1 MEQEPLVGIDFGTT
15 NSSIAWFDSQSQR
28 AEALYNAE
36 GEVKTPSV
44 VYISPR
50 DEVIVGKLAE
60 ERIVDPASH
69 PRIIRAVKRELASG
83 RMWYIN
89 RQTWTSIQIAA
100 EIIKKLK
107 RDVERTYFFGR
118 PIERAV
124 LTHPATFSELEK
136 TRLREAAELAGLR
149 EVALLEEPVAAAL
162 AYLAEGQRLGKTIL
176 VYDLGGGTF
185 DITLLRPADKGVGFR
200 VAARPSGLR
209 IGGEDF
215 DRLLYEEV
223 SHYIQEKIGPKLP
236 RDTTDLRLLKSCR
249 TYKENLSSMER
260 PTPLSVF
267 FLGEIQKRIS
277 IEIPRSRFEEL
288 IRRHIDSTVELAVK
302 VLLEAGYGEVD
313 SVILIGGSSRIPLIQ
328 RRLKEVL
335 ELSPLPWNKADIAV
349 ALGAAYYARYL
360 WGQVVADPQDN
371 LGEVLNRSGRREVL
385 HRSGPAA
392 RLFPKKVLLQEGRYD
407 LTAPLE
413 ITEPLQLEGMGAD
426 RTFLTCDKKYVL
438 RSSADTFI
446 ARGIT
451 FLHEGKE
458 PGDVVVVDSGSI
470 EIEGCRFSG
479 AVRDTEKKLGS
490 GLAIHGTTK
499 GVVKECQFDRNQ
511 GCGVRLCGEADVV
524 LEHNLLEANGAG
536 IVYEGSAR
544 GEARENTCRN
554 NHIGIVVADSAA
566 PKLRRNTCEGNKNY
580 QIVKGKEA
588 HPELLENEG
597 EVTENPG
604 CLVVL
609 AIILLTLSAGALLL
623 A

>member
-50 DEVIVGKLAE
+50 DEVFVGKLAE

-69 PRIIRAVKRELASG
+69 PRIIRAVKRELAKRRVWYLNG
-83 RMWYIN
+83 RA
-89 RQTWTSIQIAA
+89 WTSVQIAA

-107 RDVERTYFFGR
+107 HDAEETHFRRR
-118 PIERAV
+118 PIKRAV
-124 LTHPATFSELEK
+124 LTHPATFDELEK
-136 TRLREAAELAGLR
+136 NRLREAAELAGLR

-162 AYLAEGQRLGKTIL
+162 AYLMEMEQLGETVL

-185 DITLLRPADKGVGFR
+185 DVTLLKPADKGVGFH

-215 DRLLYEEV
+215 DWLIYEEV
-223 SHYIQEKIGPKLP
+223 NKSMQKKIGKKLP
-236 RDTTDLRLLKSCR
+236 RETADLQVLERCR
-249 TYKENLSSMER
+249 NYKENLSFAER
-260 PTPLSVF
+260 LAPLSF
-267 FLGEIQKRIS
+267 FLSGEIQKQIS
-277 IEIPRSRFEEL
+277 TEIPRTYFEQL
-288 IRRHIDSTVELAVK
+288 IRPHIDRTMELARK
-302 VLLEAGYGEVD
+302 VLQEAGCDKVD
-313 SVILIGGSSRIPLIQ
+313 SVILIGGSSRIPLIR
-328 RRLKEVL
+328 RRLEEALRVR
-335 ELSPLPWNKADIAV
+335 PLPWNKADIAV
-349 ALGAAYYARYL
+349 ALGAAYYAGYL
-360 WGQVVADPQDN
+360 WGKVVVDPQDN
-371 LGEVLNRSGRREVL
+371 LREVV

-413 ITEPLQLEGMGAD
+413 ITAPLQLEGMGVD
-426 RTFLTCDKKYVL
+426 KTFVTCGKEYVL
-438 RSSADTFI
+438 RSSAETFI

-451 FLHEGKE
+451 FLHEGKK

-470 EIEGCRFSG
+470 SIEGCRFSG
-479 AVRDTEKKLGS
+479 AILDTEKKLGS

-499 GVVKECQFDRNQ
+499 GVVKECHFDGNQ

-524 LEHNLLEANGAG
+524 LEHNILEANGAG
-536 IVYEGSAR
+536 IVYEGNAR
-544 GEARENTCRN
+544 GEARENICRN
-554 NHIGIVVADSAA
+554 NQIGIVVAGSAA
-566 PKLRRNTCEGNKNY
+566 PTLRRNTCEGNKKY

-588 HPELLENEG
+588 HPELLENKG

-604 CLVVL
+604 CLVVI